1 MAKSKEVL
9 KESLQNYEN
18 KAKGLLLI
26 PCGATAAKVSQF
38 NGWLRFFPNFV
49 FAVIDVLR
57 LVDYFVTVC
66 FVAVDIYP
74 LVVLFCCGVFCCL
87 VVDV

>member
-26 PCGATAAKVSQF
+26 PCGATAAKVS
-38 NGWLRFFPNFV
+38 R
-49 FAVIDVLR
+49 
-57 LVDYFVTVC
+57 VTVG
-66 FVAVDIYP
+66 FV
-74 LVVLFCCGVFCCL
+74 LNVFFV